1 MRCWSGCEHNPGEPT
16 ASPFLCRV
24 DMTES
29 FVVTCLDVLSVVG
42 SVRARGMFGGH
53 GIYLG
58 EVMFALIADDA
69 LYLKVDEET
78 RSVFD
83 EAESVPFVYHG
94 KKGRPVTMSYR
105 EMPPEGF
112 ESPERA
118 EHWAGLAIDAARRR
132 KK

>member
-1 MRCWSGCEHNPGEPT
+1 
-16 ASPFLCRV
+16 
-24 DMTES
+24 MTES
-29 FVVTCLDVLSVVG
+29 FVVFCLDVLSVAG

-78 RSVFD
+78 RSAFD